1 VDFEIKPRMG
11 AGTIEFGM
19 SPSEVRSQIRATSVP
34 FKRTAEVEFPSDY
47 FKTEGVFAYYDK
59 HGKLEAIEFA
69 RPSNP
74 LLDGL
79 ALLQVSC
86 DLVKST
92 LRAKD
97 PAFEE
102 DAAGAVSNA
111 VGVGLYAPNAAEDP
125 TAPCEGIIV
134 FRDGYYD

>member
-1 VDFEIKPRMG
+1 
-11 AGTIEFGM
+11 
-19 SPSEVRSQIRATSVP
+19 VP

-97 PAFEE
+97 PAYEE

>member
-1 VDFEIKPRMG
+1 VDFEIKPFIG

-19 SPSEVRSQIRATSVP
+19 SPSEVKSQIPATSVL
-34 FKRTAEVEFPSDY
+34 FKRTAEDEFPSDY

-59 HGKLEAIEFA
+59 HGKLDAIEFA
-69 RPSNP
+69 TPSNP

-97 PAFEE
+97 PALEE
-102 DAAGAVSNA
+102 DAAGATSNA
-111 VGVGLYAPNAAEDP
+111 VGVGLYAPSAAERP
-125 TAPCEGIIV
+125 TEPCEAIIV
-134 FRDGYYD
+134 FRKGYYD